1 MRLKFHFLQCIE
13 QHKGKNVLQWR
24 FCKTSEKT
32 LLSVRKIL
40 IQRIIFQTVKK
51 VAELKNLEV
60 LHEAKKM
67 ATVKFKN

>member
-1 MRLKFHFLQCIE
+1 MCYSGDSVKRQK
-13 QHKGKNVLQWR
+13 K
-24 FCKTSEKT
+24 S

-40 IQRIIFQTVKK
+40 IQRIRFQTVKK
-51 VAELKNLEV
+51 VAELKNLGV